1 MENITTRQFNGVN
14 LSWLDKGHGKAVV
27 FIPGSNGDYRA
38 WLQQVDEFSKN
49 FRAISVSRR
58 FQFPDKFEIGG
69 SSTIDENINDIKQLV
84 DFLKLDKFVLVGHS
98 FGGYVALAFAEKYPQ
113 LIDKLILEEPTA
125 FPFLMT
131 KAFNPLKLIP
141 LMFKDFGAA
150 TSFLRTGLKG
160 IKPTRKHLSNNRI
173 ENAKLSFA
181 NGIVGHSVTLDE
193 LNPIMR
199 QGLDDNIKTFE
210 AESKTAFAYPLTIE
224 RMKALSVKTLL
235 LESGKSPSWFSYI
248 CKNLEQTLP
257 NAKLARVNSPTH
269 WLHLDLPAE
278 FNRMVIDFINEDKI

>member
-1 MENITTRQFNGVN
+1 MENIKTRQFNKVK

-49 FRAISVSRR
+49 FRTISVSRR

-69 SSTIDENINDIKQLV
+69 SSTIDENIDDIKQLV
-84 DFLKLDKFVLVGHS
+84 DFLKLDKFVLIGHS

-113 LIDKLILEEPTA
+113 LIDKLVLEEPTV

-141 LMFKDFGAA
+141 LMFKDFGVAI
-150 TSFLRTGLKG
+150 SFLRTGLKG
-160 IKPTRKHLSNNRI
+160 IKPTRKYLSNN
-173 ENAKLSFA
+173 ELQKAKLSFA
-181 NGIVGHSVTLDE
+181 NGIVGHPIKLEE
-193 LNPIMR
+193 LNPTMR
-199 QGLDDNIKTFE
+199 QGLDDNIKTFA
-210 AESKTAFAYPLTIE
+210 AESKTAFAYPLSVE
-224 RMKALSVKTLL
+224 RMRKMEVKTLL
-235 LESGKSPSWFSYI
+235 LESDKSPKWFAYI

-257 NAKLARVNSPTH
+257 NAKLVKINSPTH
-269 WLHLDLPAE
+269 WLHLDLPND
-278 FNRMVIDFINEDKI
+278 FNRTVIDFVNQDKI